1 MLLIQEK
8 KHTWISNGM
17 LKKLKTFCMKKNVTN
32 PSSGIKAQKDRHLR
46 PENKDNLDSRK
57 NEEQELKADD
67 ITHNEKEIK
76 SKKPYQNK

>member
-1 MLLIQEK
+1 
-8 KHTWISNGM
+8 
-17 LKKLKTFCMKKNVTN
+17 MKKNITN
-32 PSSGIKAQKDRHLR
+32 PTPGIKVQKDRHLR